1 MHKCRRYQGSGR
13 AQALPIGIHPVRPFG
28 RSAADSFRMLEPPPA
43 APINWV
49 FRHAIGGAV
58 QGVEMLTKNPSRQP
72 RPTFTDQEALLFHS
86 QGRPGKLE
94 VIATKPMATQ
104 RDLSLAYSPGV
115 AVPVLAIAE
124 DESLAYDYTTK
135 GNFVAVITNGTAILG
150 LGNRGALAAKPVME
164 GKAVLFKRFADID
177 SIDLEVNTEDP
188 DEFIN
193 CVKFLGKGWG
203 GINLEDI
210 KAPECFIIEEKL
222 RELLDIPVF
231 HDDQHGTA
239 IIAAAGL
246 MNALQLTGRDM
257 ADVKLVCNG
266 AGAAGIACL
275 ELLKATGF
283 RPENLVLCDT
293 KGVIYQGRT
302 EGMNQWKSAHAV
314 KTKARS
320 LAEALDGADVFFG
333 LSAKGAVTK
342 DMVKSMADK
351 PIIFAM
357 ANPDPEI
364 TAEEVAEVRDDA
376 IMATG
381 RSDYPNQIN
390 NVLGFPYI
398 FRGAL
403 DVRATSISM
412 EMKIAATRALAELA
426 REDVPDEVATAY
438 GARPKYGPDYII
450 PVPFDPRLISAIP
463 SAVAQAAM
471 DSGVARRPIEDM
483 GAYREQL
490 LSRRDP
496 VAGVLQQV
504 FSRLRRQ
511 PKRVVFAEGEEEQV
525 IRAAAS
531 FVQQGLGTAQ
541 LVGREDRVRATAEEL
556 GVELGGGIEIFNAAL
571 SKRNAIFAAY
581 LYERLQRKGYL
592 VRDCQRLV
600 NTDRNHFASC
610 MVALGDADAMVT
622 GVTRN
627 FSVALEDVRRVIDP
641 KPGHRVMGVSLVLAR
656 GRAVVVADTAVTE
669 MPEAEELAEIAIEA
683 AGVARRLG
691 YEPRVALLAFST
703 FGHPPGE
710 RSARVQRAVRILDQK
725 RVDFE
730 YDGEMAADIAL
741 NPELAAAYPFCRLSG
756 PANVLIM
763 PAFHSASISTKLL
776 QELGGAT
783 VIGPLLVGLD
793 RPVQIVQLA
802 AKDTQLVNMAALAA
816 YNVSG

>member
-1 MHKCRRYQGSGR
+1 MT
-13 AQALPIGIHPVRPFG
+13 
-28 RSAADSFRMLEPPPA
+28 
-43 APINWV
+43 
-49 FRHAIGGAV
+49 
-58 QGVEMLTKNPSRQP
+58 TKNDGRGK

-115 AVPVLAIAE
+115 AVPVLAIAA

-150 LGNRGALAAKPVME
+150 LGNRGALASKPVME
-164 GKAVLFKRFADID
+164 GKVVLFKRFADID
-177 SIDLEVNTEDP
+177 AIDLEVSTEDP

-193 CVKFLGKGWG
+193 SIKFLGKSWG

-210 KAPECFIIEEKL
+210 RAPECFVIEQRL

-246 MNALQLTGRDM
+246 INALHLTGRDIKTT
-257 ADVKLVCNG
+257 KLVCNG

-275 ELLKATGF
+275 ELLKAIGF
-283 RPENLVLCDT
+283 TPDNVILCDT

-302 EGMNQWKSAHAV
+302 DGMNQWKSAHAA
-314 KTKARS
+314 KTPTRT
-320 LAEALDGADVFFG
+320 LAEALAGADAFFG
-333 LSAKGAVTK
+333 LSVKGAVTK
-342 DMVKSMADK
+342 DMIRSMADK

-364 TAEEVAEVRDDA
+364 TPEEVAEVRQDA

-403 DVRATSISM
+403 DVRATAINM
-412 EMKIAATRALAELA
+412 EMKIAAANALAALA
-426 REDVPDEVATAY
+426 REDVPDEVAVAY
-438 GARPKYGPDYII
+438 GARPKYGSEYII
-450 PVPFDPRLISAIP
+450 PVPFDPRLIATIP
-463 SAVAQAAM
+463 PAVAKAAM
-471 DSGVARRPIEDM
+471 ETGVARKPIPDM
-483 GAYREQL
+483 DAYRAQL
-490 LSRRDP
+490 ASRRDP
-496 VAGVLQQV
+496 VAGILQRVYQ
-504 FSRLRRQ
+504 RLRRRPQ
-511 PKRVVFAEGEEEQV
+511 RVVFAEGEEEQV

-531 FVQQGLGTAQ
+531 FVHQGLGSAL
-541 LVGREDRVRATAEEL
+541 LVGREDRVRETARGL
-556 GVELGGGIEIFNAAL
+556 GVELGDGIEIINAAL
-571 SKRNAIFAAY
+571 SQRNSAYAAY
-581 LYERLQRKGYL
+581 LYERLQRKGFL
-592 VRDCQRLV
+592 LRDVHRLV
-600 NTDRNHFASC
+600 NQDRNHFAAC

-627 FSVALEDVRRVIDP
+627 FSVALEDVCRCIDP

-656 GRAVVVADTAVTE
+656 GRTVLVADTAVNE
-669 MPEAEELAEIAIEA
+669 MPNAEILADIAVET

-691 YEPRVALLAFST
+691 YDPRLALLAFST
-703 FGHPPGE
+703 FGHPESE
-710 RSARVQRAVRILDQK
+710 RSAHVQGAVRILDQ
-725 RVDFE
+725 RHVDFE
-730 YDGEMAADIAL
+730 YDGDMAADVAL
-741 NPELAAAYPFCRLSG
+741 NMDLREAYPFCRLSG

-763 PAFHSASISTKLL
+763 PAFHSASIATKLL
-776 QELGGAT
+776 TELGGAT
-783 VIGPLLVGLD
+783 VIGPILVGLD
-793 RPVQIVQLA
+793 RPVQIVPLSA
-802 AKDTQLVNMAALAA
+802 NDAQLVNMAALAA
-816 YNVSG
+816 FNVNG